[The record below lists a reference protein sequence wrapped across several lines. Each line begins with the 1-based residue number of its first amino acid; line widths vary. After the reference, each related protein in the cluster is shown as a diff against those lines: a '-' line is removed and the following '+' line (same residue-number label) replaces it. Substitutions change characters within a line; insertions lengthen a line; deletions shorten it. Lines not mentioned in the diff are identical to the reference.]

1 MRKNCSSDWEKQ
13 NRGWRP
19 RICKYF
25 EITRTICSNRERSE
39 QFLVTEWFFNLF
51 LEACHI
57 RKIYF
62 FIGKVRKVLA
72 FWFYGKIAS
81 WKFSCPRQK
90 PRIGSLITFTLFFV
104 FENLLIPIAT
114 FVSLKLGNLLT
125 SSDPKQGS
133 LKIWTEHSKFPLQ
146 GRGDSKPPIAL
157 LRSNIFLEKSVKI
170 LS

>member
-1 MRKNCSSDWEKQ
+1 MVLWQ
-13 NRGWRP
+13 NSILGYL
-19 RICKYF
+19 K
-25 EITRTICSNRERSE
+25 
-39 QFLVTEWFFNLF
+39 
-51 LEACHI
+51 
-57 RKIYF
+57 
-62 FIGKVRKVLA
+62 
-72 FWFYGKIAS
+72 
-81 WKFSCPRQK
+81 
-90 PRIGSLITFTLFFV
+90 IGSLITFTLLFV

-146 GRGDSKPPIAL
+146 GRGDSKLPIAL